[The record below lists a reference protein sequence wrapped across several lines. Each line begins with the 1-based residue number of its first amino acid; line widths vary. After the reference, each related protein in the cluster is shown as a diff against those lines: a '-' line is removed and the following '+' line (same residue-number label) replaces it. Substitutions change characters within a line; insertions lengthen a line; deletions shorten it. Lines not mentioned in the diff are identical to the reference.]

1 MLTFACEMITDE
13 LTYRIREAMGLVP
26 TAEQEQAIETFAL
39 FMTDRREEAV
49 LVMRGSAGTGKTTL
63 AAAIVKA
70 LASLQQQMVLL
81 APTGR
86 AAKVLSLYAG
96 HPAYTIHRRIY
107 RQKSL
112 EGGFELGFNVAH
124 DTLFIVDEASMI
136 ANGETLLLDDL
147 ISFVYNG
154 RNCRLML
161 IGDRAQLPPVGE
173 TESPAL
179 LPEVLRFYGLK
190 VHACTLNEVL
200 RQSQESG
207 ILFNATR
214 IRNLPLTLSK
224 GKGGLE
230 LPRLRINGFADIHIV
245 PGDELIES
253 LTSSYS
259 KVGMDETMVVTRSNK
274 RANIYNQGIRNQVLG
289 REEELCTGD
298 QLMIVKNNYSLTPLP
313 LPKEEERE
321 VPPMEFIANGDL
333 AVVRRVRHVHEQY
346 GFRFA
351 EVTMTFPD
359 YDDYELTATVLLD
372 TLTSEAPAL
381 TREQQQL
388 LYNNV
393 MEDYAD
399 IRSKAE
405 RIKKIK
411 QDRYYNA
418 LQIKFAYAATCHK
431 AQGGQWAHIYVD
443 QGYMTDDMLNTD
455 YLHWLYTAFTRAT
468 QQLFLVN
475 WPKTQTEDVK

>member
-154 RNCRLML
+154 RHCRLML

-443 QGYMTDDMLNTD
+443 QGYMTDDTNRRCKING
-455 YLHWLYTAFTRAT
+455 YLFCISLGLHYL
-468 QQLFLVN
+468 
-475 WPKTQTEDVK
+475 